1 MLRSLRVG
9 RFFGIDVYLHWTFWA
24 LPIIQILLAR
34 AFTVRTA
41 AFMVALTLA
50 IAVCVIIHEFGH
62 VLVARLFGI
71 NTRDIIMTPLGGIA
85 RLERMSE
92 KPIEEIVIALAGPAV
107 NVLIA
112 LLMAIPWTYYQQP
125 AQIPRAETWPEFFWM
140 LWITNIGLVLFNML
154 PAFPMDGGRV
164 LRGFLSLFTDRI
176 FATKIA
182 VFIAFGCAGLMA
194 LTGIIGGN
202 FMWLLIAGFIVT
214 LGPLE
219 LAMLKRVEEIRRR
232 ARAEVEALPLND
244 DDEVPSVVPAPPE
257 PNFSGYTWDRF
268 SNAWVEW
275 RDGWPV
281 RKYRMRMW

>member
-41 AFMVALTLA
+41 AFMLALTIVL
-50 IAVCVIIHEFGH
+50 AVCVIMHEFGH
-62 VLVARLFGI
+62 VLMARLFGI

-92 KPIEEIVIALAGPAV
+92 KPVEEILIALAGPAV

-112 LLMAIPWTYYQQP
+112 VLMAIPWSYYQQP

-164 LRGFLSLFTDRI
+164 LRGFLSLFADRI
-176 FATKIA
+176 VATKIA

-232 ARAEVEALPLND
+232 ARAEVEALPLD
-244 DDEVPSVVPAPPE
+244 DDDVPSVVPVPPE

-275 RDGWPV
+275 RDGRPV

>member
-41 AFMVALTLA
+41 AFMLALTIVL
-50 IAVCVIIHEFGH
+50 AVCVIMHEFGH
-62 VLVARLFGI
+62 VLMARLFGI

-92 KPIEEIVIALAGPAV
+92 KPVEEIVIALAGPAV

-112 LLMAIPWTYYQQP
+112 VLMAIPWSYYQQP

-164 LRGFLSLFTDRI
+164 LRGFLSLFADRI
-176 FATKIA
+176 VATKIA

-194 LTGIIGGN
+194 LTGIFFGN

-232 ARAEVEALPLND
+232 ARAEVEALPLD
-244 DDEVPSVVPAPPE
+244 DDDVPSVVPAPPE